1 MEIANNLKTNVF
13 SYLERLRDSGVINMM
28 GASLYIEEE
37 FQLDKKTS
45 KHLLISWIKT
55 FKHE

>member
-1 MEIANNLKTNVF
+1 MEITNSLKANVF
-13 SYLERLRDSGVINMM
+13 SYLEKLRDSGVINMM
-28 GASLYIEEE
+28 GASSYIEEE
-37 FQLDKKTS
+37 FELDNKTS

>member
-28 GASLYIEEE
+28 GASSYIEEE
-37 FQLDKKTS
+37 FELDNKTS